1 MQVLRKSLM
10 AKVLGVSRGRL
21 SQYIKTGL
29 PVEPNGTI
37 DEAKA
42 RRWIADNVDPVRS
55 FAARQTRDAS
65 DRKVL
70 APEKVL
76 AAEWFIVHAHL
87 LAFFIARDHG
97 VDPKQSK
104 SIAAYLC
111 LALWEWAE
119 QELGLPEGSI
129 KIEHELFELPEDYVP
144 SPPLPVAEGEQ
155 DQDPAAPGRAAPP
168 P

>member
-1 MQVLRKSLM
+1 MQVLRKSMM
-10 AKVLGVSRGRL
+10 AEVLGVSRGRL
-21 SQYIKTGL
+21 SQYIKAGL

-76 AAEWFIVHAHL
+76 TAEWFIVHAQRFTFL
-87 LAFFIARDHG
+87 IARDHG
-97 VDPKQSK
+97 LSLDLARD
-104 SIAAYLC
+104 IASYVC
-111 LALWEWAE
+111 LTLWVFTE
-119 QELGLPEGSI
+119 QELGLPEDSL
-129 KIEHELFELPEDYVP
+129 KIESKFLELPEDYVP
-144 SPPLPVAEGEQ
+144 SPPLPVAEEGQ
-155 DQDPAAPGRAAPP
+155 GQDPAAPGRAAPP